1 MGKKTG
7 APGAEQSRI
16 RTCHVTRRNLHPG
29 AASFKAAVVTLCT
42 LTKCVCPSGNYA
54 SFDLKPHRRGSAG
67 AWCSHRG
74 REKRA
79 GSYDRGDVAVM
90 RVFRILMSI
99 VVLACLTPLFSM
111 VAAEVTAR
119 IFGCDLSLAA
129 THPCMAF
136 GTDIGSNLL
145 TMGMMGWFL
154 MTTLPVMLGVV
165 ILWIAVEIVRWFSMR
180 RA

>member
-1 MGKKTG
+1 
-7 APGAEQSRI
+7 
-16 RTCHVTRRNLHPG
+16 
-29 AASFKAAVVTLCT
+29 
-42 LTKCVCPSGNYA
+42 
-54 SFDLKPHRRGSAG
+54 
-67 AWCSHRG
+67 
-74 REKRA
+74 
-79 GSYDRGDVAVM
+79 M

-165 ILWIAVEIVRWFSMR
+165 ILWIVVEIVRRFTLR